1 MGRELEWKFSAD
13 RAILDAAE
21 REHPGGWRQIV
32 METRYLDTP
41 RGDFAA
47 RRWTFRQR
55 MENGRSVYCLK
66 TPGSGEARGEWEW
79 QGDDAAAAVE
89 QLTAAGAPAE
99 LRQLTDGRD
108 LREICG
114 ASFIRRCLTVALGKA
129 QAEVALDDGVLRGGG
144 KEVPL
149 CEIEVEHK
157 EGDEETTR
165 RFAGTVASTYDLT
178 ALTES
183 KFARANAL
191 AKTV

>member
-1 MGRELEWKFSAD
+1 MEWKFSAD

-66 TPGSGEARGEWEW
+66 TPGSGDARGEWEW

-114 ASFIRRCLTVALGKA
+114 ASFTRRCLTVALGKA
-129 QAEVALDDGVLRGGG
+129 QAEVALDDGSCGAAERKCPCVRLRWS
-144 KEVPL
+144 
-149 CEIEVEHK
+149 
-157 EGDEETTR
+157 TR
-165 RFAGTVASTYDLT
+165 RATRRPPA
-178 ALTES
+178 ALPVRWHPPTIW
-183 KFARANAL
+183 RR
-191 AKTV
+191 